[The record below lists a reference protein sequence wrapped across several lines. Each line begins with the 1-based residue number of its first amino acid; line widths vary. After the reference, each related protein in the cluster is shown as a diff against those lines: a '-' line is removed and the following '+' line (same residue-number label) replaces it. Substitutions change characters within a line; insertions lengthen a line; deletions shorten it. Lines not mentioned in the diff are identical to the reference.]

1 MSKRNK
7 NLTNIERHKRKE
19 KLVKMLGGCC
29 KRCGYKKSL
38 AALSFHHID
47 PSTKVFDLSHN
58 GNLLHSWEEVVKE
71 ALKCE
76 LLCLNCHSEIHNK

>member
-29 KRCGYKKSL
+29 RKCGYKKSL
-38 AALSFHHID
+38 AALSFHHKD
-47 PSTKVFDLSHN
+47 PSTKLFDLSHN
-58 GNLLHSWEEVVKE
+58 GNLLHSWDEVVKE

-76 LLCLNCHSEIHNK
+76 LLCLNCHVEIHNN